1 MNIEDLI
8 KRGFQKH
15 HYMDLG
21 KSFVKE
27 YKGYNFWYSIIVSE
41 TGSVYITNFDE
52 ENSKT
57 FCLNLSK
64 EFTDDL
70 LFIIPFV
77 NK

>member
-1 MNIEDLI
+1 MNINDLK
-8 KRGFQKH
+8 KRGFINT
-15 HYMDLG
+15 YYSDIG
-21 KSFVKE
+21 DAFVKE
-27 YKGYNFWYSIIVSE
+27 YEGKDYYYSIIITLDGKVF
-41 TGSVYITNFDE
+41 ITNYDE